1 MPRKEPVSG
10 SHFPSLFSL
19 PLPPHSLGRAP
30 SLNPNPFCKQSLKPT
45 TSEVFVLFIKL
56 LAFPGTSLFL
66 HREFSSFDFF
76 SPSAQSCFSAN
87 LPDICTQLSYQSLTF
102 GTCEI
107 INYHLSSQTS
117 CLSYVLVFF
126 SERRHCMVTSSETS
140 DSSFVSSAHL
150 LCLPH
155 PVATASVAFYFC
167 ISQNGLMTP
176 LSQRSEMERLVS
188 PSRGPSAAS
197 G

>member
-76 SPSAQSCFSAN
+76 SPHMALFIHWFVLGASQFAGDRKMLKNTAN
-87 LPDICTQLSYQSLTF
+87 KIK
-102 GTCEI
+102 
-107 INYHLSSQTS
+107 
-117 CLSYVLVFF
+117 
-126 SERRHCMVTSSETS
+126 
-140 DSSFVSSAHL
+140 AK
-150 LCLPH
+150 
-155 PVATASVAFYFC
+155 
-167 ISQNGLMTP
+167 
-176 LSQRSEMERLVS
+176 
-188 PSRGPSAAS
+188 
-197 G
+197 